1 MAKSDSQILLSQT
14 FPLLITLS
22 PMPKYS
28 SVHVQDCKMKLVRP
42 EPQQTVQQEA
52 VRAPG
57 RAEGLQGCRAA
68 GRTNPHFPSGEAW
81 PHLGL
86 QSNGSHMSSI
96 GKRPRSLQSH
106 GDT

>member
-22 PMPKYS
+22 PMPKS

-42 EPQQTVQQEA
+42 GPQQTVEQEV

-57 RAEGLQGCRAA
+57 IAEGLQGCRAA
-68 GRTNPHFPSGEAW
+68 GRTDPHFLSGETW

-96 GKRPRSLQSH
+96 GKHPRILQSH
-106 GDT
+106 RDT